1 MGRLRKDLIA
11 RALQGSFFMPKRRKH
26 MKNNFERF
34 VEEICNNCKNRY
46 NCTEELRQRTDGS
59 LHCNLY
65 EKSEE
70 ENIWKDV

>member
-1 MGRLRKDLIA
+1 
-11 RALQGSFFMPKRRKH
+11 

-70 ENIWKDV
+70 EYIWKDV